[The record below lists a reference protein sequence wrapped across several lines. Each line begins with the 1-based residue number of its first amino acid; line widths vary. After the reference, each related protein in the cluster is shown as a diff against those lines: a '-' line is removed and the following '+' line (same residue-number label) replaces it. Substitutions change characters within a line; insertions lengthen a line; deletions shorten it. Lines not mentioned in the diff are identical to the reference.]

1 MPVESKKTAIDDAKE
16 FMAKNWW
23 ILWVAILANSIIM
36 LLIWQYLA
44 NRIDMVV
51 DEVKTTAKGV
61 VVLDYSGWTAY
72 IDKKTIDS
80 TSIGFKS
87 AVVNALRFYMVKD
100 WQTLSRNFTEKIGSV
115 EEMEGKNPD
124 LVEFKENYVDK
135 SDAAQQDYL
144 AHEKMLI
151 HLMNTDNLPEKIIP
165 SGVEVT
171 NYEVKGLDFK
181 ISIVINVNQSVYLM
195 ESDRDVDK
203 TGRIEITAE
212 GRFDPQI
219 GTPINPLGIKFVT
232 LKPTYLKKR

>member
-1 MPVESKKTAIDDAKE
+1 
-16 FMAKNWW
+16 
-23 ILWVAILANSIIM
+23 
-36 LLIWQYLA
+36 
-44 NRIDMVV
+44 
-51 DEVKTTAKGV
+51 
-61 VVLDYSGWTAY
+61 
-72 IDKKTIDS
+72 
-80 TSIGFKS
+80 
-87 AVVNALRFYMVKD
+87 
-100 WQTLSRNFTEKIGSV
+100 
-115 EEMEGKNPD
+115 
-124 LVEFKENYVDK
+124 
-135 SDAAQQDYL
+135 
-144 AHEKMLI
+144 
-151 HLMNTDNLPEKIIP
+151 MNTDNLPEKIIP